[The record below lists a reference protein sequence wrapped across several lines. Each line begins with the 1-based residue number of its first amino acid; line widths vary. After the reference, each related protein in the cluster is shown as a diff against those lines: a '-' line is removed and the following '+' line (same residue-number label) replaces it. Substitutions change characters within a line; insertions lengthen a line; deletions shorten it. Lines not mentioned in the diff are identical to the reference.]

1 MSFLNKRH
9 ILIVT
14 ALAVLSAQTAWAQF
28 DRINPV
34 PQQIARPSKGGT
46 AMMRLP
52 DTWRVQTD
60 AARSSSFAVKALRDG
75 MPKATHEDRDAAFVI
90 TLGVK
95 GDRCTKKLAAK
106 VPKRAEA
113 YWLSA
118 DERGVT
124 IVGAD
129 EQGLFYGVQSLL
141 QSVAETSQLERG
153 TVTDWPDVRFR
164 GTVEGF
170 YGTPWSHEAR
180 LRQIDFYGRN
190 KLNTYIYG
198 PKDDLYHRHRWRMP
212 YPEEEAQRIS
222 ELASYARE
230 HGVNFCWAIH
240 PGVDI
245 RWNNAD
251 RDTLVAKLESV
262 YKLGVRS
269 FAVFFDDIS
278 GDGTDPVR
286 QAALLNHVNR
296 VFIHKHSDV
305 TPLMMCPTIYN
316 RSWSTDND
324 KYLRTLGSQLDKDVD
339 IMWTGNAV
347 VADIDRESME
357 WINSRIG
364 RKAYLWWNFPVSD
377 YVRDRILLGPAYGNG
392 TDIAP
397 LLAGFVSNPMEHAEA
412 SKISLHGIADYT
424 WNMRAYNPDRNWE
437 QAVARL
443 LPSNAHALRTFAL
456 YNKDL
461 GPNGHGFRRE
471 EGTELQAVADKALG
485 GDKQAVDSLMAA
497 CADLRVACDLLLADK
512 SDPLLVKE
520 LRPWLLQ
527 GKNMADYGVA
537 VCEMALAVKDKDC
550 TTAIEEKY
558 RHARALQTI
567 MADLAAN
574 ATVRHAHQPGIKI
587 GTKVLLPTIDKLF
600 SQAVETYNTTQHKN
614 LNMPTQQMPFT
625 MESDVPQLSMLPLS
639 ADDDIMKVAPS
650 NEIVN
655 WQDGGSITITADQNV
670 IFTHFAFDLGSSN
683 ATVED
688 PGASLTSAMHLE
700 LFTNGKWRPIALKPS
715 ADGSTMICADPS
727 IGNLKASKLRL
738 TNVSGKALAV
748 GFKRFE
754 AKVL

>member
-1 MSFLNKRH
+1 
-9 ILIVT
+9 
-14 ALAVLSAQTAWAQF
+14 
-28 DRINPV
+28 
-34 PQQIARPSKGGT
+34 
-46 AMMRLP
+46 
-52 DTWRVQTD
+52 
-60 AARSSSFAVKALRDG
+60 
-75 MPKATHEDRDAAFVI
+75 
-90 TLGVK
+90 
-95 GDRCTKKLAAK
+95 
-106 VPKRAEA
+106 
-113 YWLSA
+113 
-118 DERGVT
+118 
-124 IVGAD
+124 
-129 EQGLFYGVQSLL
+129 
-141 QSVAETSQLERG
+141 
-153 TVTDWPDVRFR
+153 
-164 GTVEGF
+164 
-170 YGTPWSHEAR
+170 
-180 LRQIDFYGRN
+180 
-190 KLNTYIYG
+190 
-198 PKDDLYHRHRWRMP
+198 
-212 YPEEEAQRIS
+212 
-222 ELASYARE
+222 
-230 HGVNFCWAIH
+230 
-240 PGVDI
+240 
-245 RWNNAD
+245 
-251 RDTLVAKLESV
+251 
-262 YKLGVRS
+262 
-269 FAVFFDDIS
+269 
-278 GDGTDPVR
+278 
-286 QAALLNHVNR
+286 
-296 VFIHKHSDV
+296 
-305 TPLMMCPTIYN
+305 
-316 RSWSTDND
+316 
-324 KYLRTLGSQLDKDVD
+324 
-339 IMWTGNAV
+339 
-347 VADIDRESME
+347 
-357 WINSRIG
+357 
-364 RKAYLWWNFPVSD
+364 
-377 YVRDRILLGPAYGNG
+377 
-392 TDIAP
+392 
-397 LLAGFVSNPMEHAEA
+397 MEHAEA

-424 WNMRAYNPDRNWE
+424 WNMRAYNPNRNWE